1 MQVQGILKI
10 VGMVGELAKAIDH
23 ILLASPEQMQRI
35 SQVSIAV
42 SQIDEGT
49 KNNAALV
56 KNPRPPNSHFQNRHS
71 AEWWRHSRFKPY
83 LYTADALNSGSW
95 LLFLWGACEV
105 YMCAFFSAAD
115 YFRVVSVKKSITVW
129 LNLYA

>member
-1 MQVQGILKI
+1 MQGILKI
-10 VGMVGELAKAIDH
+10 VGMVGELAEAMDH
-23 ILLASPEQMQRI
+23 ILLASPEQMQSI

-56 KNPRPPNSHFQNRHS
+56 KNPRPPNSHS
-71 AEWWRHSRFKPY
+71 AEWWRHSRCKPY

-115 YFRVVSVKKSITVW
+115 YFRVVSVKNR
-129 LNLYA
+129 LPYG